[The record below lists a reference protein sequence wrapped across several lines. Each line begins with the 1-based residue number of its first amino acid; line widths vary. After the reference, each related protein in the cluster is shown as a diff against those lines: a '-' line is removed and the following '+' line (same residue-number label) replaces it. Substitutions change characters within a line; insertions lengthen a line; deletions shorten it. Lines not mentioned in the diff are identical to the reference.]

1 MVQNKIKTVLFAIF
15 LSLFTFSLLSANDLS
30 SKYLT
35 KADEALEAE
44 NIADAYKYINAS
56 LATEKDKL
64 DHSKIIYL
72 AQTIY
77 ILKLQ
82 AQLENFDDIEMVDI
96 EQNLEK
102 YPDIANTKI
111 KKLLK
116 QIELDQAA
124 KKEALRQKERAD
136 DIRFQQ
142 EIQEAQQRN
151 MEIQLESNEN
161 FQKSMEETT
170 QALREQNEAAK
181 QNQLEMKQAL
191 ESGLKDMGNAFSE
204 SAKETKRST
213 RVIAFAVIG
222 IALLIVLIIVIVTI
236 FVHKGL
242 KQQEIQQETY
252 FKMVTALAASQ
263 QNQTNLLLGGITDLY
278 SSNPTLRLAG
288 SSTWQSPEALPDVTF
303 SEEDEKALKELAVK
317 CEELG
322 SKIDQT
328 TGRKNNSKNVSEL
341 VYKMS
346 IKLGIPQGMSMLNF
360 CAAMVYDAGLLAL
373 DSDLL
378 TRETL
383 SDDEKEAMKEHVNLF
398 EKYLDFVPKKYWSVF
413 EDAAIKHHE
422 NMDGTGYPK
431 GLKGEEIPQIARLI
445 RVAETYISL
454 SSKRNYR
461 QTMDKESAIQAL
473 REQPQFYDSQVV
485 DVLDSIV

>member
-213 RVIAFAVIG
+213 RVIAFEIG
-222 IALLIVLIIVIVTI
+222 SA
-236 FVHKGL
+236 
-242 KQQEIQQETY
+242 
-252 FKMVTALAASQ
+252 
-263 QNQTNLLLGGITDLY
+263 
-278 SSNPTLRLAG
+278 
-288 SSTWQSPEALPDVTF
+288 
-303 SEEDEKALKELAVK
+303 
-317 CEELG
+317 
-322 SKIDQT
+322 
-328 TGRKNNSKNVSEL
+328 
-341 VYKMS
+341 
-346 IKLGIPQGMSMLNF
+346 
-360 CAAMVYDAGLLAL
+360 
-373 DSDLL
+373 
-378 TRETL
+378 
-383 SDDEKEAMKEHVNLF
+383 HV
-398 EKYLDFVPKKYWSVF
+398 
-413 EDAAIKHHE
+413 
-422 NMDGTGYPK
+422 
-431 GLKGEEIPQIARLI
+431 
-445 RVAETYISL
+445 
-454 SSKRNYR
+454 
-461 QTMDKESAIQAL
+461 
-473 REQPQFYDSQVV
+473 
-485 DVLDSIV
+485 